1 VGIAVETKMNGIM
14 LGFYDGADFANLR
27 AIREGLA
34 GAGLHPSD

>member
-1 VGIAVETKMNGIM
+1 M